1 MLHIVDDEEIIR
13 DSLTWLARSRNI
25 AAIGY
30 ESGAAVLGAL
40 AHATGIDAEGECLL
54 LDVRM
59 PGTSGVALFNEL
71 KTKGL
76 LHRRPVI
83 FLTGHGDV
91 PMAVDMLKNGA
102 FDFFEKPFNDN
113 QLMDRVLEALEVSR
127 AGGAE
132 DAVQSRLAALS
143 ARERE
148 VLDLILAGKMNKVIA
163 DELGISMRTVEV
175 HRAHIF
181 DKMNVKAPS
190 LQTRIANLSGG
201 NQQKVLLAR
210 WLEIAPKVLILDEP
224 TRGVD
229 IYAKSEIYQL
239 VHKLAE
245 QGVAVV
251 VISSELPEVIGIC
264 DRVLVMREGA
274 ITGELAGAA
283 ITQEAIMHLAT
294 DTAGMHGTHAG
305 GAEPPAVGTAA
316 VHSSPSSHS
325 F

>member
-30 ESGAAVLGAL
+30 ESGAAVLAAL

-181 DKMNVKAPS
+181 DKMNVKTA
-190 LQTRIANLSGG
+190 
-201 NQQKVLLAR
+201 VELAR
-210 WLEIAPKVLILDEP
+210 LLK
-224 TRGVD
+224 
-229 IYAKSEIYQL
+229 
-239 VHKLAE
+239 
-245 QGVAVV
+245 
-251 VISSELPEVIGIC
+251 
-264 DRVLVMREGA
+264 
-274 ITGELAGAA
+274 
-283 ITQEAIMHLAT
+283 
-294 DTAGMHGTHAG
+294 
-305 GAEPPAVGTAA
+305 
-316 VHSSPSSHS
+316 
-325 F
+325 